1 MAKTSVCERNKKRQ
15 CLESRYRVR
24 RDELKKVARE
34 AYAKGDIPWDVYA
47 RLQKMPRDAHR
58 TRIRNRCRLC
68 GRPRGVYRRFGMCRM
83 CLRKY
88 AMLGYI
94 PGLVKSSW

>member
-1 MAKTSVCERNKKRQ
+1 MAKTSVCERNKKRLL
-15 CLESRYRVR
+15 LESKYRSR
-24 RDELKKVARE
+24 CKELKKTAHE
-34 AYAKGDIPWDVYA
+34 AYVKGDIPWDVYA
-47 RLQKMPRDAHR
+47 SLQKMPRNAHR
-58 TRIRNRCRLC
+58 VRIRNRCRLC

-94 PGLVKSSW
+94 PGLTKSSW